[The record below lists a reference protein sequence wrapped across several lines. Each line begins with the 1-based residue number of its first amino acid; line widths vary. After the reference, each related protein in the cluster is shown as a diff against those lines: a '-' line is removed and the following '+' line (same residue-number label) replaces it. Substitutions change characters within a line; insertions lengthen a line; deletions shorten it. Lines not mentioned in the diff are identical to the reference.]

1 MKTTRSW
8 KAFAG
13 LVLHALLAGIMILSA
28 SGKLLGSFPPPE
40 AVAQLGLSRWIT
52 VIGAGELAAAILLL
66 IPRTSSRSSCRS
78 GAPSPERLT
87 RPQASSKGTEPS
99 STFRA
104 QTSGT
109 WKTARSRSS
118 TATSTSCSNKWEYS
132 LISHPR
138 SERSGHEIRRPV
150 SFFAQWFTYE
160 SYNTEPQTG
169 G

>member
-28 SGKLLGSFPPPE
+28 SGKLLGSFPPP
-40 AVAQLGLSRWIT
+40 
-52 VIGAGELAAAILLL
+52 
-66 IPRTSSRSSCRS
+66 
-78 GAPSPERLT
+78 
-87 RPQASSKGTEPS
+87 
-99 STFRA
+99 
-104 QTSGT
+104 
-109 WKTARSRSS
+109 
-118 TATSTSCSNKWEYS
+118 
-132 LISHPR
+132 
-138 SERSGHEIRRPV
+138 SGHEIRHPV